1 MKKLNPKIIVLLS
14 KKLTKKESTIRTNIS
29 LLRRD
34 YASCTPNAVAQIYA
48 RRFGISVLQKLDKED
63 KKNLPNLEFRKN
75 KIIVNKKRLQKKEK
89 IMTIVDYDT
98 NDYFKKAHIQEI
110 NKAYTKG
117 CYTSVN
123 ILARK
128 IIENLIIDIL
138 RAKFPHNK
146 KQNKELYYDTSKRR
160 FKDFSV
166 ILKNLYNKRTTFKLD
181 DKDIVERL
189 YSKALKIKNYTND
202 VTHSW
207 FYIVKIKKEIDDLE
221 LQTII
226 ELIKKLEKSAGIRT

>member
-1 MKKLNPKIIVLLS
+1 MKRLNPKIVAYLS
-14 KKLTKKESTIRTNIS
+14 KKTGKKESTIKKDIS
-29 LLRRD
+29 LMTRD
-34 YASCTPNAVAQIYA
+34 HGSCTPNAVAQIYA
-48 RRFGISVLQKLDKED
+48 RQFRLSVLQKLDRED
-63 KKNLPNLEFRKN
+63 KSTLPNIQVKKN
-75 KIIVNKKRLQKKEK
+75 KVVVNKKQLRKKEK
-89 IMTIVDYDT
+89 IYKLVDYETD
-98 NDYFKKAHIQEI
+98 DYFKRAHIQAI

-166 ILKNLYNKRTTFKLD
+166 ILKNLYNKRTVFKLD

-189 YSKALKIKNYTND
+189 YSKALKIKNYAND
-202 VTHSW
+202 VAHSW

>member
-14 KKLTKKESTIRTNIS
+14 RKLAKKESTIRKNIS

-48 RRFGISVLQKLDKED
+48 RRYGISVLQKLDKED
-63 KKNLPNLEFRKN
+63 KKNLPNIEFRKN

-98 NDYFKKAHIQEI
+98 NDYFKKAHIHEI

-123 ILARK
+123 ILIRK
-128 IIENLIIDIL
+128 VIENLIIDII
-138 RAKFPHNK
+138 RKKFPPKTK
-146 KQNKELYYDTSKRR
+146 KNKELYYNTAQGR

-166 ILKNLYNKRTTFKLD
+166 ILKNLYKKRNEFELD
-181 DKDIVERL
+181 DKKIIERL
-189 YSKALKIKNYTND
+189 VAKVRKIKEAAND
-202 VTHSW
+202 VAHSW
-207 FYIVKIKKEIDDLE
+207 FYIVKIKTEIDDLE

-226 ELIKKLEKSAGIRT
+226 ELIKKLEKSVGIRT